1 MNALHEKVG
10 LEPCMHVSG
19 LGTSKR
25 RNRRSTL
32 RGRLCIVP
40 QKHSKWCMNKRPP
53 AHPSKKMITNLL
65 IPELLKC
72 SKRNWELGT
81 SPLHLRLPQH
91 QLNLR
96 RLSQG
101 CGLPQQPLLPSLSPP
116 MFSPLPLLLQE
127 APKWALQGTQLE
139 SMQLEPRRV
148 KQLFSRAV
156 IQCQESQ
163 EFPSVLPVASQS
175 EGLLW

>member
-1 MNALHEKVG
+1 MCGSRLIC
-10 LEPCMHVSG
+10 PCQSFSEMHILKIWPWVA
-19 LGTSKR
+19 K
-25 RNRRSTL
+25 
-32 RGRLCIVP
+32 LCSVNY
-40 QKHSKWCMNKRPP
+40 HS
-53 AHPSKKMITNLL
+53 IFFF
-65 IPELLKC
+65 LK
-72 SKRNWELGT
+72 
-81 SPLHLRLPQH
+81 
-91 QLNLR
+91 LNLR

-175 EGLLW
+175 GIAIVTVWFNANKLRINLSWILNWQSLYE

>member
-72 SKRNWELGT
+72 SKRNWELG
-81 SPLHLRLPQH
+81 
-91 QLNLR
+91 
-96 RLSQG
+96 
-101 CGLPQQPLLPSLSPP
+101 
-116 MFSPLPLLLQE
+116 
-127 APKWALQGTQLE
+127 KE
-139 SMQLEPRRV
+139 S
-148 KQLFSRAV
+148 ST
-156 IQCQESQ
+156 
-163 EFPSVLPVASQS
+163 
-175 EGLLW
+175 

>member
-1 MNALHEKVG
+1 MPLSVIFRNAY
-10 LEPCMHVSG
+10 
-19 LGTSKR
+19 SKTMALSSKTMIC
-25 RNRRSTL
+25 NY
-32 RGRLCIVP
+32 
-40 QKHSKWCMNKRPP
+40 HS
-53 AHPSKKMITNLL
+53 IFFF
-65 IPELLKC
+65 LK
-72 SKRNWELGT
+72 
-81 SPLHLRLPQH
+81 
-91 QLNLR
+91 LNLR

-127 APKWALQGTQLE
+127 AQKWALQGTQLE

-175 EGLLW
+175 GIAIVTV